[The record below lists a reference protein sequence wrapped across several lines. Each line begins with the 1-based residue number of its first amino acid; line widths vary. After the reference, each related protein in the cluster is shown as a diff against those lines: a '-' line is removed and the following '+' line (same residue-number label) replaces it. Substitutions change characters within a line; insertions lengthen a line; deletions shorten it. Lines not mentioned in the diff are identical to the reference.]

1 MGQPIDAHSAGVDDL
16 DETAARILEAAL
28 GVLTCSG
35 IRGATTRAIAT
46 AAGVNEVTL
55 FRRFGTK
62 AELLRTA
69 ISHRLEEAMGASAE
83 FTGDLESDLIR
94 LADVYRSG
102 LEAFGPLARII
113 MSEVAHVAD
122 LEPAV
127 ETARRFYREVGE
139 LFQRYHEIGEL
150 EPEPVW
156 WTVSSF
162 LGPLAIPFIIEETAP
177 RDPDAAFN
185 PGVYVQRFLDGRRA
199 SA

>member
-1 MGQPIDAHSAGVDDL
+1 MGQPADAHSAGVDGL
-16 DETAARILEAAL
+16 DETAVRILEAAL
-28 GVLTCSG
+28 GILTRSG
-35 IRGATTRAIAT
+35 IRGATTRAIAK
-46 AAGVNEVTL
+46 AADVNEVTL

-69 ISHRLEEAMGASAE
+69 ISHRLEEAMGSSAE

-94 LADVYRSG
+94 LAAEYRSA
-102 LEAFGPLARII
+102 LETFGPLARII
-113 MSEVAHVAD
+113 VSEVAHTPD

-127 ETARRFYREVGE
+127 ETARRFYRGIGE
-139 LFQRYHEIGEL
+139 LFRRYHEIGEL

-162 LGPLAIPFIIEETAP
+162 LGPLAIPFVIEETAP
-177 RDPDAAFN
+177 SDPDSPFD
-185 PGVYVQRFLDGRRA
+185 PRMYVKRFLDGRRA